1 MDGLWGVAS
10 GGEVRQWDPCSAAA
24 QVEERGHGGLT
35 MLSVESFRKL
45 RSWVEVRYRRRCMC
59 YTGRGC
65 FIPQMMAVAESWWAL
80 RQTSF
85 PSGAR
90 SAAIYG
96 LNHESLPRQAG
107 KSHRET
113 PYPYTLSIARLAIVS
128 D

>member
-1 MDGLWGVAS
+1 VDGLWGVAS

-65 FIPQMMAVAESWWAL
+65 FIPQMMAVAERL
-80 RQTSF
+80 V
-85 PSGAR
+85 G
-90 SAAIYG
+90 
-96 LNHESLPRQAG
+96 
-107 KSHRET
+107 
-113 PYPYTLSIARLAIVS
+113 IAPDVISERRTVRRHLWP
-128 D
+128 